1 MSHTCLRWQ
10 LLPRIAAL
18 ALVGAAAMLLPARAA
33 DFYAGKNVEIL
44 VGSAAGGGY
53 DIYSRA
59 LARHWS
65 KFIPGHPTIVVRNM
79 PGGGGTRAAAY
90 VSSVA
95 AKDGTVVAAPSPG
108 AIVGPL
114 LDDNAQTGFD
124 PVRLQYLGTADS
136 GVRVCV
142 TMTRSK
148 VRTFEDAL
156 TTKAI
161 MGATAAGGSSSDY
174 AHLHRHTSGAK
185 FDVVSGYQGMSDA
198 SLAMERGEIDG
209 TCGWDWSSLRSMKPD
224 WIRDKKINVLFQVA
238 LDTDP
243 QLDAMG
249 VPQIWKFVKT
259 EEDRKVVELVAS
271 QQVFMRFFVAP
282 PGTPPENVSLLRT
295 AFNQVMTDPDF
306 LRDAER
312 LQLSIKPLS
321 GDKVQDL
328 VQRMYATPRDIV
340 DRARRAIRP

>member
-1 MSHTCLRWQ
+1 MNHACLRRPV
-10 LLPRIAAL
+10 LARIAAVSFL
-18 ALVGAAAMLLPARAA
+18 GAAAIVQARAE
-33 DFYAGKNVEIL
+33 DFYAGKTIEIL
-44 VGSAAGGGY
+44 VGSAAGGGF

-59 LARHWS
+59 LARHWG

-79 PGGGGTRAAAY
+79 PGGGGTRSATY

-95 AKDGTVVAAPSPG
+95 PKDGTVLAAPSPG

-114 LDDNAQTGFD
+114 LDENPQAGFD
-124 PVRLQYLGTADS
+124 PVKLQYLGTADS

-142 TMTRSK
+142 TMARSK
-148 VRTFEDAL
+148 VRTFADAL
-156 TTKAI
+156 TTKTI

-198 SLAMERGEIDG
+198 SLAMERGELDG
-209 TCGWDWSSLRSMKPD
+209 TCGWDWSSLKSMKPD
-224 WIRDKKINVLFQVA
+224 WIRDRRINILFQVG
-238 LDTDP
+238 LQPDP
-243 QLDAMG
+243 ELTAMG
-249 VPQIWKFVKT
+249 VPEIWKFVNT
-259 EEDRKVVELVAS
+259 DEDRKVVELVAS

-282 PGTPPENVSLLRT
+282 PATPPAQVNVLRA
-295 AFNQVMTDPDF
+295 AFDDVMKNPDF

-312 LQLSIKPLS
+312 LQLSIKPQS

-328 VQRMYATPRDIV
+328 VQRMYATPKAIV
-340 DRARRAIRP
+340 DRTKRAIRP